1 VAAIVSSCLDVTA
14 RKYHPKRDGLMQIQV
29 NTDDNIEGRDEL
41 IAQVEA
47 DIRDALSRFA
57 DRITRVEVHLS
68 DENAKKGGGDDK
80 RCMLEVRPK
89 AQQPMAVT
97 QQSAT
102 LPEASAGAV
111 QKMQR
116 KLQSFFGRQNN
127 NAKGGHTIR
136 DLGAT

>member
-1 VAAIVSSCLDVTA
+1 
-14 RKYHPKRDGLMQIQV
+14 MQIQV

-47 DIRDALSRFA
+47 DIRDGLSRFA

-68 DENAKKGGGDDK
+68 DENAKKGGSDDK
-80 RCMLEVRPK
+80 RCMLEVRPM

-97 QQSAT
+97 HQSAT

-136 DLGAT
+136 DLDAT